1 MPIFQIKNKK
11 AIPLKEKNF
20 ESEQKLQEFIDEN
33 LNEFF
38 GLKFVKREFG
48 GEGLS
53 IDTIAYDPETKGP
66 VLIEYKKDTQVSV
79 VDQGIAYLD
88 WLLNHKGDYLVLLEE
103 KLKTKDVDWSQA
115 RVIFV
120 AKNYS
125 PHQIRAAGMKGVPF
139 ELWRFDLYENLF
151 SLQMVETPKSDV
163 SLSSI
168 IKTKA
173 AREISKEIKTPTI
186 EDHLKKANDRTKEL
200 LGAMREKILS
210 LDDRIIEKPVT
221 WYIGYKVNWYNFTAI
236 HVYKEKLK
244 IEVRKQKLEK
254 DKDKRFTKYPARY
267 GYGKTPLWWAYIS
280 KEAELNYFLEVIKE
294 SYEAAPDR

>member
-1 MPIFQIKNKK
+1 MPIFQIKYKK
-11 AIPLKEKNF
+11 AIPLKEKSF
-20 ESEQKLQEFIDEN
+20 ESERKLQEFIDEN
-33 LNEFF
+33 IDEFF
-38 GLKFVKREFG
+38 GLKFIKREFG
-48 GEGLS
+48 GQGLS

-103 KLKTKDVDWSQA
+103 KLKTKDVNWSQA
-115 RVIFV
+115 RVIFI

-139 ELWRFDLYENLF
+139 EIWRYDLYENLF
-151 SLQMVETPKSDV
+151 NLQIVETPKSDV

-173 AREISKEIKTPTI
+173 AREISKEIKTPTV
-186 EDHLKKANDRTKEL
+186 EDHLKKANDNTKEL
-200 LGAMREKILS
+200 FEAIREKILS

-221 WYIGYKVNWYNFTAI
+221 WYIGYKVRYFNFVSV
-236 HVYKEKLK
+236 HLF
-244 IEVRKQKLEK
+244 K
-254 DKDKRFTKYPARY
+254 DKIKIHARTKKIDDPKKLFKKVPASY
-267 GYGKTPLWWAYIS
+267 GWGKTPLWYVNIFDSKNLDYYFSIVKQAY
-280 KEAELNYFLEVIKE
+280 E
-294 SYEAAPDR
+294 SAPDR